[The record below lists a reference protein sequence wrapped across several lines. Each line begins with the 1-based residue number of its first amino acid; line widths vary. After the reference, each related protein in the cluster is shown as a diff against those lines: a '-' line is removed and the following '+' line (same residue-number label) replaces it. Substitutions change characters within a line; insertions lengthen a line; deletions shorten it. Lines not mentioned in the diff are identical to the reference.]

1 MKWASQKLFPWKCF
15 LSHLA
20 TSSLVMKNWPVDVL
34 FPGEE
39 RRSKAS
45 AKGISDLT
53 LAECSKLVAALTD
66 TGDDRLHLEHVPNK
80 KGITLLL

>member
-1 MKWASQKLFPWKCF
+1 VCLIPDTVRHVRHFQTCQTLPDSQTNC
-15 LSHLA
+15 HVA
-20 TSSLVMKNWPVDVL
+20 DV